1 MNFHGYLALVNKRN
15 RIDCYSKP
23 KWNRKLKRCCRIAY
37 TDFKEQRKEL
47 TTNQCSVQNCHAK
60 KKLPGYGNRKCS
72 QCLPLFLGIKI
83 SHYHLNMLLVSYLKL
98 PFLFSVSFEQIVN
111 DHGEWRKLPC
121 QIILP
126 WTSSFEVFDGCN
138 FSIRQFFYDT
148 FIMKTLMGLFK

>member
-60 KKLPGYGNRKCS
+60 NHLVMATENVLNVFPYSWAYKFLITIWTCFWYLIWSCHFYSRLALNRS
-72 QCLPLFLGIKI
+72 WTI
-83 SHYHLNMLLVSYLKL
+83 M
-98 PFLFSVSFEQIVN
+98 VN
-111 DHGEWRKLPC
+111 DENYHVKLYCLELQALKSLTDVILASDNFFMTHLSWRL
-121 QIILP
+121 
-126 WTSSFEVFDGCN
+126 
-138 FSIRQFFYDT
+138 
-148 FIMKTLMGLFK
+148 